1 MFERILVPLDGSK
14 LAELAL
20 PYAEEL
26 AARAGSQITLLR
38 VITSSEAEDYD
49 KNQVYLKGV
58 AKEVEIDTKKS
69 LEKPEGEIKVET
81 AVLTGNPAEAIVDY
95 AATKKISLI
104 VMASHGRSGIGRWT
118 LGSVAEKVVRG
129 GSSPVLLVRSQTRG

>member
-1 MFERILVPLDGSK
+1 MFEKIVVPLDGSK

-20 PYAEEL
+20 PYAKEL
-26 AARAGSQITLLR
+26 AARTGSQVTLLR
-38 VITSSEAEDYD
+38 VLTSSEAEDYD

-58 AKEVEIDTKKS
+58 AKEVKLDTKKL

>member
-26 AARAGSQITLLR
+26 AARTGSQITLLQ
-38 VITSSEAEDYD
+38 VIASSEAEDYD

-58 AKEVEIDTKKS
+58 AKEVKIDTKK
-69 LEKPEGEIKVET
+69 LLPKPEGEIRVET

>member
-1 MFERILVPLDGSK
+1 MFEKIVVPLDGSK

-26 AARAGSQITLLR
+26 AARTGSQITLLR
-38 VITSSEAEDYD
+38 VIASGEAEDYE

-58 AKEVEIDTKKS
+58 AREVEIDTKKL
-69 LEKPEGEIKVET
+69 LEKSGGEIKVET

>member
-1 MFERILVPLDGSK
+1 MFEKILVPLDGSK

-26 AARAGSQITLLR
+26 AARTGSQVTLLR

-49 KNQVYLKGV
+49 NNQVYLKGV
-58 AKEVEIDTKKS
+58 AKEVKIDTKKL

-118 LGSVAEKVVRG
+118 LGSVADKVVRG

>member
-1 MFERILVPLDGSK
+1 MFERIFVPLDGSK
-14 LAELAL
+14 LTELAL

-26 AARAGSQITLLR
+26 EARTGSQVTLLR
-38 VITSSEAEDYD
+38 VITSSEAEDHD
-49 KNQVYLKGV
+49 KTQVYLKGV
-58 AKEVEIDTKKS
+58 AKEIKTDTKK
-69 LEKPEGEIKVET
+69 LLDKPKGEIKVET

-95 AATKKISLI
+95 AATKKIGLI

-129 GSSPVLLVRSQTRG
+129 GSSPVLLVRSQT

>member
-1 MFERILVPLDGSK
+1 MFEKILVPLDGSK

-26 AARAGSQITLLR
+26 AARTGSQITLLR
-38 VITSSEAEDYD
+38 VVTSSEAEDYD

-58 AKEVEIDTKKS
+58 AKEVKIDTKK
-69 LEKPEGEIKVET
+69 LREKPEGEIKAET
-81 AVLTGNPAEAIVDY
+81 VVLTGNPAEAIVDY

-104 VMASHGRSGIGRWT
+104 VMASHGRSGIGRWA
-118 LGSVAEKVVRG
+118 LGSVAEKVVRVG
-129 GSSPVLLVRSQTRG
+129 NTPVLLVRSEARG